1 MSLPGIFE
9 DSLETIPKT
18 VPYLGNPSPSAQPP
32 RKVGLVWAGSGS
44 QPLDRRSIPA
54 TDLAPF
60 WKPPWNGTASNG
72 AKLPRAHYTI
82 IRRN

>member
-18 VPYLGNPSPSAQPP
+18 VPYLGNLAQRLQPS

-60 WKPPWNGTASNG
+60 
-72 AKLPRAHYTI
+72 
-82 IRRN
+82 